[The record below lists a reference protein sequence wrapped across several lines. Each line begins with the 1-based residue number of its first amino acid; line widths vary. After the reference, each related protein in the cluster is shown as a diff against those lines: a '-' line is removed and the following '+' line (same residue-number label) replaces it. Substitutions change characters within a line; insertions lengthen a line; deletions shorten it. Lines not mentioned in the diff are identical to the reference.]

1 MDAMVQADTDP
12 SMAPDSG
19 VRPEGLVGAPA
30 DRLAAARAVMA
41 GTPAGGVL
49 DAIAGV
55 LDQVPATTQQWGL
68 HDPAVGRAVLAG
80 LYAAEQRLRGLVDT
94 AIAAAEQYRWT
105 DEVGLAMAGWLHQ
118 FNAENRP
125 VCVRRVA
132 RARQVAAQPRLSQAM
147 TAGLMAPDQAVA
159 VASVLADL
167 PETVGPTQHGEAAE
181 TMVQL
186 AAEHDPKSL
195 AGLSGYL
202 LEVVAPDRAEQ
213 LQAEQLMAQEAK
225 AARQRELYF
234 TDDGHG
240 SVLIRGKLPALEAA
254 RLRSVVDALA
264 HRRRR
269 CLAQA
274 AGTTSLLP
282 GVVDEAAQSWLDASQ
297 APDAGAM
304 PMTTLARCRADALVE
319 LAHIAAAT
327 GDLPAHGGDRPR
339 LAVTID
345 HNTLRQPTGMAH
357 LVDGTAVSWAK
368 ARQIAC
374 DAAVLPIVLDT
385 AGVPLDIGHEQ
396 RFFTGTVRLAVQ
408 QRDGGCVF
416 PGCDRTP
423 AGCDIHHVVPWWNG
437 GPTTLTNGL
446 ALCPHHHGLVEPRP
460 GADQWHITWTEEHLP
475 AFTPPTTLDPQQ
487 RPQLHTRFRT
497 RHHHKHSG
505 RNAGDGQDGD
515 EPS

>member
-1 MDAMVQADTDP
+1 MVQADADP
-12 SMAPDSG
+12 GVAAGSG
-19 VRPEGLVGAPA
+19 VGPEGLVGAPA

-41 GTPAGGVL
+41 GAPIGGVL

-55 LDQVPATTQQWGL
+55 LDQVPATATEWGL

-105 DEVGLAMAGWLHQ
+105 DEVGLGMAGWLHQ

-132 RARQVAAQPRLSQAM
+132 RARQVAAQPHVSQALA
-147 TAGLMAPDQAVA
+147 AGLMAPDQAVA

-167 PETVGPTQHGEAAE
+167 PETVGSTQCGEAAE

-213 LQAEQLMAQEAK
+213 LQAERLMAQEAK

-274 AGTTSLLP
+274 AGATSLLP
-282 GVVDEAAQSWLDASQ
+282 SVVDQAAQSWLDASQ

-345 HNTLRQPTGMAH
+345 HETLRRNTGVATM
-357 LVDGTAVSWAK
+357 VDGTAVSWAK

-374 DAAVLPIVLDT
+374 DAGVLLIVLDA
-385 AGVPLDIGHEQ
+385 AGVPLDIGAEQ
-396 RFFTGTVRLAVQ
+396 RFFTGTIRLAVL

-416 PGCDRTP
+416 PGCDRAP

-437 GPTTLTNGL
+437 GPTALSNGV

-460 GADQWHITWTEEHLP
+460 GADQWQIRWTEDHLP
-475 AFTPPTTLDPQQ
+475 AFIPPAALDPSQ

-497 RHHHKHSG
+497 RRQQRHSS
-505 RNAGDGQDGD
+505 RNTGNSEDGD